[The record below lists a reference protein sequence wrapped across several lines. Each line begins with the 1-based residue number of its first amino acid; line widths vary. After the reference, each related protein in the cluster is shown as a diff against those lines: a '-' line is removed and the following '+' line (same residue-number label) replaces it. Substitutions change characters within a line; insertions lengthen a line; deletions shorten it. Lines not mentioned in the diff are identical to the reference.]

1 MALARTE
8 QSTQRFYSLSSQ
20 IQRERRQYY
29 DQLEAAQKGGMDVTP
44 WLTWFLECLLRAIDS
59 ADKVL
64 SSVLTKAKF
73 WQQWSGLVLNRRQIT
88 MLNRLLDGFEGKL
101 TNKKWA
107 AITKCS
113 ADTALRDITDLLER
127 GVLIKL
133 GSGGRSTSYE
143 LKH

>member
-1 MALARTE
+1 
-8 QSTQRFYSLSSQ
+8 
-20 IQRERRQYY
+20 
-29 DQLEAAQKGGMDVTP
+29 
-44 WLTWFLECLLRAIDS
+44 
-59 ADKVL
+59 
-64 SSVLTKAKF
+64 
-73 WQQWSGLVLNRRQIT
+73 
-88 MLNRLLDGFEGKL
+88 MLNRLLDGFEGNL